1 MLKTPGP
8 KPTQGAI
15 IGVMLFS
22 LVCLGTLYGHFW
34 PNMNWPDEIFQSV
47 EQAHR
52 FVFGYGLIPWEYRE
66 GLRSY
71 LFPGLLAILVWLGQW
86 LGAGSAGYGII
97 VTMAMVLVSLYPLW
111 GLLTYR
117 AWMIRELLLLFLAV
131 GCWYEI
137 LYFAPKAATEIFC
150 ANLIL
155 GSVLFLFRPGV
166 ATTRLGAIIPSL
178 IIGLAGGIR
187 IQYLPAVAI
196 IWLWGW
202 VVLSRRTL
210 ALMTAGLLGGLL
222 LTGLIDLPIHG
233 APFHSLRMNIEKNL
247 LEDIASRWG
256 ISPWYYYFSERFNA
270 LGWYLVPLMIFSL
283 FGIKPFPVLL
293 AIGLATL
300 LPHLLIGHKEFRFI
314 FLSYWCLMA
323 LAAVGSIQIV
333 RLIQGSSWR
342 QLATPAYGILVAFWA
357 ISNLRLGLAF
367 PDWFAER
374 DTFLALR
381 ALSRDQGICGLAT
394 VNIPWHRSGGYYYLH
409 HPVPYL
415 ELADIGTLPEEE
427 LTYNRLLLAI
437 KHPKKG
443 ILLRQAP
450 DRLGIFYRDK
460 CWHHICLYHSDQ
472 GCAITEPIPY
482 HR

>member
-8 KPTQGAI
+8 RPTRRAV

-22 LVCLGTLYGHFW
+22 LFCLGTLHGHFW

-71 LFPGLLAILVWLGQW
+71 IFPGLLAIFVWLGQW
-86 LGAGSAGYGII
+86 LGAGSAGYGIL
-97 VTMAMVLVSLYPLW
+97 VTMALVLASLYPLW
-111 GLLTYR
+111 GLLTYQ
-117 AWMIRELLLLFLAV
+117 AWRTRELLLLFLAL

-137 LYFAPKAATEIFC
+137 IYFAPKAATEIFG
-150 ANLIL
+150 ANFIL

-166 ATTRLGAIIPSL
+166 ATTSLGVLIPSL

-187 IQYLPAVAI
+187 IQYLPAVRAI
-196 IWLWGW
+196 WIWGW
-202 VVLSRRTL
+202 AVLSRRTL

-233 APFHSLRMNIEKNL
+233 VPFHSLLVNVEKNL
-247 LEDIASRWG
+247 FENIASKWG
-256 ISPWYYYFSERFNA
+256 VSPWYYYFSERFGA
-270 LGWYLVPLMIFSL
+270 LGWYLVPLLIFSL

-314 FLSYWCLMA
+314 YLGYWCLMA
-323 LAAVGSIQIV
+323 LAAAGSIHIV

-342 QLATPAYGILVAFWA
+342 KLATPAYGIMLAFWG
-357 ISNLRLGLAF
+357 ISNLHLGLAF
-367 PDWFAER
+367 PGWFAER
-374 DTFLALR
+374 DTFLAFR
-381 ALSRDQGICGLAT
+381 ALSGDKAICGLAT
-394 VNIPWHRSGGYYYLH
+394 VNIPWNRSGGYYYLH

-415 ELADIGTLPEEE
+415 EIPDISALQEEGLAF
-427 LTYNRLLLAI
+427 NRLLVAI

-443 ILLRQAP
+443 ILFQLAP

-460 CWHHICLYHSDQ
+460 CWNHICLYHSDQ
-472 GCAITEPIPY
+472 GCTIAGSIPY
-482 HR
+482 DR